1 MANGKV
7 LRQLIKAGAT
17 GDTATFRRV
26 SEAIIDEERQ
36 KQHHLLAND
45 LEHILYGD
53 HIVQASR
60 SPTLPPAPV
69 DKERGC
75 HCWIY
80 GSRSAA
86 SMK

>member
-36 KQHHLLAND
+36 K
-45 LEHILYGD
+45 
-53 HIVQASR
+53 
-60 SPTLPPAPV
+60 
-69 DKERGC
+69 
-75 HCWIY
+75 
-80 GSRSAA
+80 
-86 SMK
+86 